1 MTILFFGTSGF
12 AVPSLA
18 KLAKSHNVAA
28 VVTRS
33 DKPQGRNLKP
43 LPSPVK
49 TKAQSLGLKVISID
63 DLPVAE
69 AVAVLKKY
77 KADIFVVVS
86 YGKLLSFEAL
96 SLPRFYSIGLH
107 ASLLPKYR
115 GASPINWAILNG
127 EEKTG
132 VTVFKLSEK
141 MDAGEIIMR
150 KDTEILG
157 SDNTET
163 LSVELSNLGADL
175 LARAVDAI
183 DEGKSQFIEQA
194 ETEVTFTAKLKK
206 EDGKIKWERPAAEIH
221 NKVRAFYGWPGAFSR
236 LNGRVIKIWV
246 SEVAGLPAQGNFVPG
261 RIAGIDNNGIT
272 VECGNGALR
281 VKELQAEGG
290 KRMTASAYV
299 RGNKVAI
306 GDLFVT

>member
-1 MTILFFGTSGF
+1 MKIVFFGTSGF
-12 AVPSLA
+12 AVPSLE
-18 KLAKSHNVAA
+18 KLAESYKIAA

-49 TKAQSLGLKVISID
+49 AKAQSLGLEVISVD
-63 DLPVAE
+63 DMPVAE

-86 YGKLLSFEAL
+86 YGRLLSSEVL
-96 SLPRFYSIGLH
+96 SLPRLYSIGLH

-132 VTVFKLSEK
+132 VTVFKLSGK
-141 MDAGEIIMR
+141 MDAGEMIMQ
-150 KDTEILG
+150 KDAEILV
-157 SDNTET
+157 SDNAET
-163 LSVELSNLGADL
+163 LSGKLSNLGADL
-175 LARAVDAI
+175 LVRAVDAI
-183 DEGKSQFIEQA
+183 DESKAQFIEQT

-206 EDGKIKWERPAAEIH
+206 EDGKIEWKRPAAEIH

-236 LNGRVIKIWV
+236 LNGRIIKIWT
-246 SEVAGLPAQGNFVPG
+246 SEVTGLPAHGDSAPG
-261 RIAGIDNNGIT
+261 RIVGIDSNGIT

-281 VKELQAEGG
+281 IKELQAEGG
-290 KRMTASAYV
+290 KRMAASAYV
-299 RGNKVAI
+299 MGNKVAV
-306 GDLFVT
+306 GDHFLN